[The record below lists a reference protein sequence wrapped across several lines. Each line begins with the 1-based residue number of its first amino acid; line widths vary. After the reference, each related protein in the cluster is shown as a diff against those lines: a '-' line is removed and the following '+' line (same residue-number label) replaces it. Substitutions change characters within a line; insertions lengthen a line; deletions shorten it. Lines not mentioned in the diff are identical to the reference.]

1 MASQASP
8 SNNEVKLRVAEAK
21 ERDIGRKIARVD
33 SQVIRDLGLSPGDII
48 EIIGKKS
55 TVAIVWP
62 AYKEDDGMGLIRID
76 YEVRRN
82 AGVKVGDY
90 VVISKA
96 DAKPATKIVLAPP
109 DEPLP
114 IVGDITRIVKVQ
126 LLNLPVMR
134 GDIYVIPILGIGIE
148 LLILSTAPTN
158 SVIVTE
164 DTEIE
169 VHSIPNRLVYEDYNK
184 DSLLTDTSSQLFR
197 LSEDDLIEY
206 FISSGVI
213 DGWYEREV
221 KVGSK
226 IIPMESDAF
235 KHGRA
240 IFDWRRSIDLVYYTR
255 DHVWIIEAKRVL
267 NFEAIGQVIVYST
280 LYAEEHPTEIVK
292 MGIVCYSAD
301 EELIRACRK
310 NGITIFQI
318 GRDGTVRK
326 YE

>member
-1 MASQASP
+1 MVSQASP

-197 LSEDDLIEY
+197 Y
-206 FISSGVI
+206 
-213 DGWYEREV
+213 R
-221 KVGSK
+221 
-226 IIPMESDAF
+226 
-235 KHGRA
+235 
-240 IFDWRRSIDLVYYTR
+240 
-255 DHVWIIEAKRVL
+255 
-267 NFEAIGQVIVYST
+267 
-280 LYAEEHPTEIVK
+280 K
-292 MGIVCYSAD
+292 MI
-301 EELIRACRK
+301 
-310 NGITIFQI
+310 
-318 GRDGTVRK
+318 
-326 YE
+326 